1 MIAGNTSSQTA
12 SMDLKRAR
20 LLRAD
25 VLIETGENL
34 GSKGI
39 DQSNTLIRT
48 IWINNNWSVAP

>member
-1 MIAGNTSSQTA
+1 
-12 SMDLKRAR
+12 MDLKRAR

-25 VLIETGENL
+25 VLIETSENL